1 MKTENFMFRR
11 NHSTTSQR
19 FAHSNSDLKNMMRRA
34 FSTRKAYW
42 RLEDNG
48 KNEDVGNG
56 DFMQDNDLDKNYE
69 ARGNNNEGKKKKKAF
84 KRLKNIFHF

>member
-1 MKTENFMFRR
+1 
-11 NHSTTSQR
+11 
-19 FAHSNSDLKNMMRRA
+19 MMRRA

-56 DFMQDNDLDKNYE
+56 DFMQDNDGQEL
-69 ARGNNNEGKKKKKAF
+69 
-84 KRLKNIFHF
+84 